1 MKGFPRARLAVFRLL
16 LAVLVCVPAIAAL
29 AERVE
34 DLPKPTGY
42 VSDLAHVLS
51 ADTVARLERLCAQ
64 MDTSAANA
72 QIHVVTIRTLEGDEA
87 SDFANRLEE
96 KWKVA
101 ERIGSWRPDALRHSG
116 PQTLDRDWVWP

>member
-1 MKGFPRARLAVFRLL
+1 MIGFRRAHI
-16 LAVLVCVPAIAAL
+16 AVLSLLVVAFVCFSAR

-34 DLPKPTGY
+34 DLPQPTGY

-51 ADTVARLERLCAQ
+51 PDTVARLERLCAQ

-72 QIHVVTIRTLEGDEA
+72 QIHVVTIQTLDGVEA

-96 KWKVA
+96 KWKVG
-101 ERIGSWRPDALRHSG
+101 RKGSDRHPAALCHPG
-116 PQTLDRDWVWP
+116 PQALDRDRLRP